1 MVSGTVDRSSIL
13 RGATKSVM
21 RSLLSLLLIFAT
33 TETFSQMQFDI
44 QGHRGCRGLYPENT
58 IVGFIE
64 AVKLGVNTL
73 EMDVVISKDKQV
85 VVSHDP
91 YMNPEICSTPHG
103 EPVLEQEKKIYRLY
117 NLTYEEIKKFDCGIR
132 GHEKFPGQKPIAAFK
147 PLLSDVIDS
156 VEKFIQQNNLPPVQ
170 YNIETKSTPGGDDT
184 EHPKPFEFSKLLY
197 DLLKQKNIL
206 SKCII
211 QSFDPRTLKEI
222 KRTDPSVQL
231 ALLVFNADG
240 FEKNIERLG
249 FNPNVYS
256 PNFILVNKKLIQKC
270 HQQKI
275 KIIPW
280 TVNEEDKMRKM
291 KLLNLDGV
299 ITDYPDR
306 AIKVWRGK

>member
-1 MVSGTVDRSSIL
+1 
-13 RGATKSVM
+13 M
-21 RSLLSLLLIFAT
+21 RSLLSLLLILAT
-33 TETFSQMQFDI
+33 TETFSQMKFDI

-91 YMNPEICSTPHG
+91 YMSPEICSTPHG

-117 NLTYEEIKKFDCGIR
+117 NLTYDEIKKFDCGIR
-132 GHEKFPGQKPIAAFK
+132 GHEKFPEQKPMAAFK

-156 VEKFIQQNNLPPVQ
+156 VERFIRQNNLPPVY

-206 SKCII
+206 SKCIV

-222 KRTDPSVQL
+222 KKTDAQVQL

-240 FEKNIERLG
+240 YEKNIERLG
-249 FNPNVYS
+249 FNPNIYS
-256 PNFILVNKKLIQKC
+256 PNFILVNRKLIQKC
-270 HQQKI
+270 HQQKM

-280 TVNEEDKMRKM
+280 TVNDEDKMQKM
-291 KLLNLDGV
+291 KLLNLDGI
-299 ITDYPDR
+299 ITDYPNR
-306 AIKVWRGK
+306 AIKALRK